1 MGLSV
6 HFFASGQELGAA
18 AAARTATV
26 MRDAVAMRGRV
37 RIIVATGNSQLE
49 FIDALTKTAGLPW
62 HAAEI
67 FHMDEYAGMS
77 DDHPASFRKWIRE
90 RVTERVRPAS
100 AEYID
105 GQAPDLEAECDRYS
119 VLLNSA
125 PIDLAFVGI
134 GENGHIAFNDP
145 PVADFEDPRTVK
157 VVELDEACRRQQV
170 GEGHFPTV
178 ADVPREALTLTC
190 PALLRARHLICCVP
204 DSRKA
209 AAVRA
214 SLEGPLTEAC
224 PGSAL
229 RTHPDAHLFLDRDSA
244 GLLRPV
250 WTSDTRAVFGS

>member
-6 HFFASGQELGAA
+6 HLYPSGQELGAA
-18 AAARTATV
+18 AAARTASV
-26 MRDAVAMRGRV
+26 IRDAVSMRGRV
-37 RIIVATGNSQLE
+37 RMIVATGNSQLE
-49 FIDALTKTAGLPW
+49 FIDALTKIAGLPW

-77 DDHPASFRKWIRE
+77 ADHPASFRRWIRE
-90 RVTERVRPAS
+90 RVTERVHPAS
-100 AEYID
+100 ADYLD
-105 GQAPDLEAECDRYS
+105 GEAADRKAECDRYAA
-119 VLLNSA
+119 LLNAA
-125 PIDLAFVGI
+125 PVDLAFVGI

-145 PVADFEDPRTVK
+145 HVADFDDPLTVK
-157 VVELDEACRRQQV
+157 VVELDEACRRQQA
-170 GEGHFPTV
+170 GEGHFATV

-204 DSRKA
+204 ESRKA

-229 RTHPDAHLFLDRDSA
+229 RTHPDAHLFLDCDSA
-244 GLLRPV
+244 SLLRPL
-250 WTSDTRAVFGS
+250 WRAET